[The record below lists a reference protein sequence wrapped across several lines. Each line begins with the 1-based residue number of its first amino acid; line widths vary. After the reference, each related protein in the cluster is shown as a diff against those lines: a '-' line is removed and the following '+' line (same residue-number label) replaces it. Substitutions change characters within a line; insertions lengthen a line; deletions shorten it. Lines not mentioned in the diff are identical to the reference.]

1 MLAGNVAY
9 TSEYVPVRGDL
20 YDTTGDYR
28 YEEDG
33 YTIVNLRASWSPQ
46 ALDALTFTAFGENI
60 SDSRFYFYRT
70 GNAFGDYHVLGQPAT
85 WGVSADY
92 RF

>member
-1 MLAGNVAY
+1 MSSSEGTSIAAGN
-9 TSEYVPVRGDL
+9 
-20 YDTTGDYR
+20 YR

-33 YTIVNLRASWSPQ
+33 YPMFNLRASWSPN
-46 ALDALTFTAFGENI
+46 AINALTLTAFGENI
-60 SDSRFYFYRT
+60 SDSRYYFYRS

-85 WGVSADY
+85 WGVSADF